1 MHTTSAPTSAR
12 RLLHTGTLAL
22 PLLALL
28 WCGGAGAQAVAAPF
42 EVAVSPSRLEL
53 EAKSGQ
59 RLGQSLRIY
68 NVGKQV
74 NSLAFRTLDW
84 TLSETGN
91 LEFHD
96 ELRPDSC
103 RPWVALERRTRQ
115 IAGRAN
121 EPYRFQVSVPADAP
135 KGECRFM
142 IAIEGVDP
150 AQLAAINSGGTSLNL
165 PVGGRI
171 AVTVYVAVNG
181 AKPQL
186 ELVRI
191 GTDSL
196 KNERRPVVV
205 VRNTGDAHGRLDGAL
220 DVRDADGKALELV
233 PDGAP
238 VLPGQT
244 RTLALS
250 VRSKDKDKAT
260 NVPLRFPL
268 QVSGTLDW
276 DEGAFKVNA
285 NLP

>member
-1 MHTTSAPTSAR
+1 MHTTFASSAAQ
-12 RLLHTGTLAL
+12 RLAHFGVFAL

-28 WCGGAGAQAVAAPF
+28 WCGGARAQAAAPF
-42 EVAVSPSRLEL
+42 EIAVSPSRLEL
-53 EAKSGQ
+53 HAKPGQ
-59 RLGQSLRIY
+59 RIGQSLRIY
-68 NVGKQV
+68 NVGNQV
-74 NSLAFRTLDW
+74 NSLSFRTLDW
-84 TLSETGN
+84 ALSESGD
-91 LEFHD
+91 LKFRD
-96 ELRPDSC
+96 ELQPDSC

-115 IAGRAN
+115 IPGRAN
-121 EPYRFQVSVPADAP
+121 ETYRFQVSVPADAP

-150 AQLAAINSGGTSLNL
+150 AQVAAINSGAAQLNL
-165 PVGGRI
+165 PMSGRI
-171 AVTVYVAVNG
+171 AIAVYVAVNG

-186 ELVRI
+186 ELVRL

-196 KNERRPVVV
+196 KNERRPVLV

-250 VRSKDKDKAT
+250 VRSTDKDKAT
-260 NVPLRFPL
+260 NAPLRFPL

-285 NLP
+285 NIP